1 MAGLLQFSGS
11 DIPESIRAAAQKALD
26 GRNAK
31 SAPTELKYKG
41 SQVPDRVRLAA
52 QGYLASQEPVSM
64 QQARDAAKAASART
78 VSQAGWSEGSKNL
91 KLPNVDVKGL
101 LGKGAGALGRAAGPL
116 GAAYTAGEALY
127 ENLGPPR
134 VQAIQT
140 AIEEGQ
146 TREAM
151 QEDPGLAGRGAAS
164 AYNVASRAAGGVLG
178 LMDQGEELNESRG
191 VKITRPGADV
201 EGLMIPMAASKKPL
215 PGYDLEAEAIPME
228 PAKQNQVDK
237 AAEANPQVEQAR
249 TRIEQGTLQ
258 GLQSG
263 EVHVSDLA
271 KGVVQAD
278 AQRAGKELKDDEVKT
293 AVQAEVV
300 AMKTMNQD
308 QLAKYVSYAMIA
320 GGLLASV
327 VDKSGTAGQYFH
339 ESMNKQLDRN
349 LEAGAMSYKATQAA
363 AKLALDERKVDVSE
377 KDVDS
382 KVDDRE
388 FNQGATTRRL
398 EQGDTGLG
406 IKQTQAETARFSA
419 NTQASQGAAR
429 LGLMGQSND
438 LKARDIESKIA
449 ARTAKMA
456 ESTKKGVAPSVKDAT
471 GLATD
476 YLKGQGLSPD
486 PAVVSALGSRIP
498 TIMKNYPELSAVQA
512 LEIAQD
518 ELGDSVI
525 TEDNMIFTNKTRFR
539 KPKDK

>member
-11 DIPESIRAAAQKALD
+11 QIPESIRAAAQKALD

-146 TREAM
+146 TRKAM
-151 QEDPGLAGRGAAS
+151 QEDPGLAGRGQDTVD
-164 AYNVASRAAGGVLG
+164 NIVANARGGVRG
-178 LMDQGEELNESRG
+178 LMDQAERLNEDRG
-191 VKITRPGADV
+191 VPMAPPGADV
-201 EGLMIPMAASKKPL
+201 AGLL
-215 PGYDLEAEAIPME
+215 PGPELEAEAIPME

-349 LEAGAMSYKATQAA
+349 LEAGAMSQKATQAA

-398 EQGDTGLG
+398 DQGDTGLG
-406 IKQTQAETARFSA
+406 IQQTQAETARFSA

-429 LGLMGQSND
+429 LGLMGQSNE

-456 ESTKKGVAPSVKDAT
+456 ESTKNGVAPSVKDAT